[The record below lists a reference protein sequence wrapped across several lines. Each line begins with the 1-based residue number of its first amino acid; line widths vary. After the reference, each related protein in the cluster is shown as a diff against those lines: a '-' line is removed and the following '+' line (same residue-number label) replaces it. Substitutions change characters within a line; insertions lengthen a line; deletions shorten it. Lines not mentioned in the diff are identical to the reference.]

1 MTTKNANAATAA
13 SRTGTP
19 RSNTLTRVL
28 TALVLIPLVLVLAA
42 WAPRWLFSAVVTLVA
57 VAALREY
64 LALAAQSGL
73 GPLTWFSYA
82 ATAVLV
88 FWAPLAESP
97 ALLVL
102 AALALATRPARS
114 LEKALPGAAASVLGV
129 LYVGLPLAMLSDLR
143 RLFDG
148 PRWVIYV
155 LALTWV
161 SDTAAYFGGRAFGRN
176 KLAPRISPG
185 KTWEGAVASLAAS
198 LAFGMAYLAWMRPE
212 MGLAW
217 SGSISA
223 AVNIAGQVGDLA
235 ESAVKR
241 GAGAKDSGSM
251 LPGHG
256 GLLDRIDALLFAVPA
271 LWYILSLRVSWL
283 LSPF

>member
-13 SRTGTP
+13 SLTGTP
-19 RSNTLTRVL
+19 RSNTLARVL
-28 TALVLIPLVLVLAA
+28 TALVLIPLVLVLVV
-42 WAPRWLFSAVVTLVA
+42 WAPRWLFSAIVTLVA
-57 VAALREY
+57 VATLREY

-102 AALALATRPARS
+102 MALALAARPVRS
-114 LEKALPGAAASVLGV
+114 LEKALPGAASSVMGV

-161 SDTAAYFGGRAFGRN
+161 SDTAAYFGGRAFGRH

-212 MGLAW
+212 IGLAW

-223 AVNIAGQVGDLA
+223 AVNIAGQVGDLT
-235 ESAVKR
+235 ESAIKR
-241 GAGAKDSGSM
+241 GAGAKDSGSI

-256 GLLDRIDALLFAVPA
+256 GLLDRVDALLFAVPA
-271 LWYILSLRVSWL
+271 LWYILNLRVSWL

>member
-28 TALVLIPLVLVLAA
+28 TALVLIPLVLALVA

-64 LALAAQSGL
+64 LTLAAQSGL

-102 AALALATRPARS
+102 AALALAARPARS

-161 SDTAAYFGGRAFGRN
+161 SDTAAYFGGRAFGRH

-185 KTWEGAVASLAAS
+185 KTWEGAVASLAVS
-198 LAFGMAYLAWMRPE
+198 LAFGMAYLAWMRPD

-223 AVNIAGQVGDLA
+223 AVNIAGQAGDLV

>member
-1 MTTKNANAATAA
+1 M
-13 SRTGTP
+13 
-19 RSNTLTRVL
+19 
-28 TALVLIPLVLVLAA
+28 LVLVV
-42 WAPRWLFSAVVTLVA
+42 WAPRWLFSAIVTLVA
-57 VAALREY
+57 VATLREY
-64 LALAAQSGL
+64 LALSAQSGL
-73 GPLTWFSYA
+73 GPLSWFSYV

-102 AALALATRPARS
+102 LALALAARPARS

-129 LYVGLPLAMLSDLR
+129 LYIGLPLAMLSDLR

-161 SDTAAYFGGRAFGRN
+161 SDTAAYFGGRVFGRH

-235 ESAVKR
+235 ESAIKR
-241 GAGAKDSGSM
+241 GAGAKDSGSI

-256 GLLDRIDALLFAVPA
+256 GLLDRLDALLFAVPA
-271 LWYILSLRVSWL
+271 LWYILNLRVSWL

>member
-28 TALVLIPLVLVLAA
+28 TALVLIPLVLALVA
-42 WAPRWLFSAVVTLVA
+42 WAPRWLFSAVLTLVA

-102 AALALATRPARS
+102 AALALAARPARS
-114 LEKALPGAAASVLGV
+114 LEKALPGAASSVLGV

-161 SDTAAYFGGRAFGRN
+161 GDTAAYFGGRAFGRH

-185 KTWEGAVASLAAS
+185 KTWEGAVASLVAS
-198 LAFGMAYLAWMRPE
+198 LALGMAYLAWMRPE

-223 AVNIAGQVGDLA
+223 AVNIAGQAGDLA

-241 GAGAKDSGSM
+241 GAGAKDSGAI

>member
-13 SRTGTP
+13 SLTGTP
-19 RSNTLTRVL
+19 RSNTLARVL
-28 TALVLIPLVLVLAA
+28 TALVLIPLVLVLVV
-42 WAPRWLFSAVVTLVA
+42 WAPRWLFSAIVTLVA
-57 VAALREY
+57 VATLREY

-73 GPLTWFSYA
+73 GPLAWFSYA

-102 AALALATRPARS
+102 MALALAARPVRS

-161 SDTAAYFGGRAFGRN
+161 SDTAAYFGGRIFGRH

-223 AVNIAGQVGDLA
+223 AVNIAGQAGDLA
-235 ESAVKR
+235 ESAIKR
-241 GAGAKDSGSM
+241 GAGAKDSGSI

-271 LWYILSLRVSWL
+271 LWYILNLRVSWL

>member
-28 TALVLIPLVLVLAA
+28 TALVLIPLVLVLVV
-42 WAPRWLFSAVVTLVA
+42 WAPRWLFSAIVTLVA
-57 VAALREY
+57 VATLREY

-102 AALALATRPARS
+102 MALALAARPVRS
-114 LEKALPGAAASVLGV
+114 LEKALPGAASSVMGV

-143 RLFDG
+143 RLYDG

-161 SDTAAYFGGRAFGRN
+161 SDTAAYFGGRAFGRH

-185 KTWEGAVASLAAS
+185 KTWEGAVASLAVS

-223 AVNIAGQVGDLA
+223 AVNIAGQAGDLV

>member
-1 MTTKNANAATAA
+1 LTTKNANAATAA
-13 SRTGTP
+13 SLTGTP
-19 RSNTLTRVL
+19 RSNTLARVL
-28 TALVLIPLVLVLAA
+28 TALVLIPLVLVLVV
-42 WAPRWLFSAVVTLVA
+42 WAPRWLFSAIVTLVA
-57 VAALREY
+57 VATLREY

-73 GPLTWFSYA
+73 GPLAWFSYA

-102 AALALATRPARS
+102 MALALAARPVRS

-161 SDTAAYFGGRAFGRN
+161 SDTAAYFGGRIFGRH

-223 AVNIAGQVGDLA
+223 AVNIAGQAGDLA
-235 ESAVKR
+235 ESAIKR
-241 GAGAKDSGSM
+241 GAGAKDSGSI

-271 LWYILSLRVSWL
+271 LWYILNLRVSWL

>member
-13 SRTGTP
+13 SLTGTP
-19 RSNTLTRVL
+19 RSNTLARVL
-28 TALVLIPLVLVLAA
+28 TALVLIPLVLVLVV
-42 WAPRWLFSAVVTLVA
+42 WAPRWLFSAIVTLVA
-57 VAALREY
+57 VATLREY

-102 AALALATRPARS
+102 MALALAARPVRS

-129 LYVGLPLAMLSDLR
+129 LYVGLPLAMFSDLR
-143 RLFDG
+143 RLYDG

-161 SDTAAYFGGRAFGRN
+161 SDTAAYFGGRLFGRH

-212 MGLAW
+212 IGLAW

-235 ESAVKR
+235 ESAIKR
-241 GAGAKDSGSM
+241 GAGAKDSGSI

-256 GLLDRIDALLFAVPA
+256 GLLDRVDALLFAVPA
-271 LWYILSLRVSWL
+271 LWYILNLRVSWL

>member
-13 SRTGTP
+13 SLTGTP
-19 RSNTLTRVL
+19 RSNTLARVL
-28 TALVLIPLVLVLAA
+28 TALVLIPLVLALVA
-42 WAPRWLFSAVVTLVA
+42 WAPRWLFSAVLTLVA

-102 AALALATRPARS
+102 AALALAARPARS
-114 LEKALPGAAASVLGV
+114 LEKALPGAASSVLGV

-161 SDTAAYFGGRAFGRN
+161 GDTAAYFGGRAFGRH

-185 KTWEGAVASLAAS
+185 KTWEGAVASLVAS
-198 LAFGMAYLAWMRPE
+198 LALGMAYLTWMRPE

-223 AVNIAGQVGDLA
+223 AVNIAGQAGDLV

>member
-28 TALVLIPLVLVLAA
+28 TALVLIPLVLALVA
-42 WAPRWLFSAVVTLVA
+42 WAPRWLFSAVLTLVA

-102 AALALATRPARS
+102 AALALAARPARS
-114 LEKALPGAAASVLGV
+114 LEKALPGAASSVLGV

-161 SDTAAYFGGRAFGRN
+161 GDTAAYFGGRAFGRH

-185 KTWEGAVASLAAS
+185 KTWEGAVASLVAS
-198 LAFGMAYLAWMRPE
+198 LALGMAYLTWMRPE

-223 AVNIAGQVGDLA
+223 AVNIAGQAGDLA
-235 ESAVKR
+235 ESALKR
-241 GAGAKDSGSM
+241 GAGAKDSGAI

>member
-1 MTTKNANAATAA
+1 LTTKNANAATAA

-28 TALVLIPLVLVLAA
+28 TALVLIPLVLALVA
-42 WAPRWLFSAVVTLVA
+42 WAPRWLFSAVLTLVA

-102 AALALATRPARS
+102 AALALAARPARS
-114 LEKALPGAAASVLGV
+114 LEKALPGAASSVLGV

-161 SDTAAYFGGRAFGRN
+161 GDTAAYFGGRAFGRH

-185 KTWEGAVASLAAS
+185 KTWEGAVASLVAS
-198 LAFGMAYLAWMRPE
+198 LALGMAYLTWMRPE

-223 AVNIAGQVGDLA
+223 AVNIAGQAGDLA
-235 ESAVKR
+235 ESALKR
-241 GAGAKDSGSM
+241 GAGAKDSGAI

>member
-1 MTTKNANAATAA
+1 LTTKNANAATAA
-13 SRTGTP
+13 SLTGTP
-19 RSNTLTRVL
+19 RSNTLARVL
-28 TALVLIPLVLVLAA
+28 TALVLIPLVLVLVV

-73 GPLTWFSYA
+73 GPLAWFSYA

-102 AALALATRPARS
+102 MALALAARPVRS
-114 LEKALPGAAASVLGV
+114 LEKALPGAAASVMGV

-161 SDTAAYFGGRAFGRN
+161 SDTAAYFGGRIFGRH

-223 AVNIAGQVGDLA
+223 AVNIAGQAGDLA
-235 ESAVKR
+235 ESAIKR
-241 GAGAKDSGSM
+241 GAGAKDSGSI

-271 LWYILSLRVSWL
+271 LWYILNLRVSWL

>member
-1 MTTKNANAATAA
+1 M
-13 SRTGTP
+13 P
-19 RSNTLTRVL
+19 RSNTLARVL
-28 TALVLIPLVLVLAA
+28 TALVLIPLVLGLVV
-42 WAPRWLFSAVVTLVA
+42 WAPRWLFSAVVALVA
-57 VAALREY
+57 VATLREY

-102 AALALATRPARS
+102 LALALAARPARS
-114 LEKALPGAAASVLGV
+114 LEKALPGAAASLLGV
-129 LYVGLPLAMLSDLR
+129 LYIGLPLAMLSDLR

-161 SDTAAYFGGRAFGRN
+161 SDTAAYFGGRAFGRH

-185 KTWEGAVASLAAS
+185 KSWEGAVASLAAS

-223 AVNIAGQVGDLA
+223 AVNVAGQVGDVA
-235 ESAVKR
+235 ESAIKR
-241 GAGAKDSGSM
+241 GAGVKDSGSI

-271 LWYILSLRVSWL
+271 LWYILNLRVSWL